1 MNIIIFNGPPD
12 SGKDT
17 SADHLVAKYGY
28 TKLEMKGALRRL
40 AHAMASL
47 SMHQHAVELCTRLEF
62 ESDPNDPTLRLK
74 NTEVRAEFGD
84 RTWRQFLIWIS
95 EEVCKPIFGADIFS
109 LAAVK
114 AIRDSGAQKIVFSDC
129 GFQVEIDTLHWQS
142 PQNATIHLCHL
153 YRPLRTYS
161 DDSRAYVTSPDDSE
175 PTIIWND
182 AGTYQL
188 TKDLDV
194 FMKSIGEVRNDV

>member
-1 MNIIIFNGPPD
+1 MKIVIFNGPPG

-47 SMHQHAVELCTRLEF
+47 SMHQHAVDICTQLEF
-62 ESDPNDPTLRLK
+62 GCDPDDETIRLK
-74 NTEVRAEFGD
+74 DTEVRPEFGN

-114 AIRDSGAQKIVFSDC
+114 SIRESQSDKITFSDC
-129 GFQVEIDTLHWQS
+129 GFPIEIETVYRLTQPS
-142 PQNATIHLCHL
+142 TVHLFHL
-153 YRPLRTYS
+153 YRPGYTYESAGDSRTY
-161 DDSRAYVTSPDDSE
+161 VEHPNPEQSP
-175 PTIIWND
+175 IVLWNES
-182 AGTYQL
+182 GTYQL
-188 TKDLDV
+188 TNELDV
-194 FMKSIGEVRNDV
+194 LMKGISDDV